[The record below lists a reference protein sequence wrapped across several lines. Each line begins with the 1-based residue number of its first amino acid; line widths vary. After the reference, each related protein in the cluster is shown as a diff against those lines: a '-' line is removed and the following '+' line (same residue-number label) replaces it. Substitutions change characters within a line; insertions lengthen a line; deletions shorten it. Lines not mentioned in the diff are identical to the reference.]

1 MAAINYDSAFSGSN
15 TVSVTEIVS
24 GALAALAN
32 AFAPIADM
40 IERRRA
46 VAMLNGLTDAQLA
59 DMGIARGDIEKVV
72 TAA

>member
-1 MAAINYDSAFSGSN
+1 MAITTLDTARPAASTTDF
-15 TVSVTEIVS
+15 VS
-24 GALAALAN
+24 GAVTVFTN
-32 AFAPIADM
+32 AFAPVLDL
-40 IERRRA
+40 IERRRT